1 MSNTKT
7 IRVKDVM
14 RRNFLKI
21 DGLKTVME
29 ALQIM
34 KAEEV
39 NAIIVDKRHEGDEF
53 GIVLLADIAK
63 KVLAQDR
70 SPDRINVYEVMSKP
84 IISVTPEMD
93 VRYCARLFEQFGLSV
108 APVVSEGEILGMVGY
123 RGLVLN
129 GLLEIHS

>member
-1 MSNTKT
+1 MTDTKT
-7 IRVKDVM
+7 IRVEDVM

-39 NAIIVDKRHEGDEF
+39 NAIIVDKRHDGDEF

-84 IISVTPEMD
+84 IISVTPQMD

-108 APVVSEGEILGMVGY
+108 APVVSEGKILGMVGY